1 MDDDSPKARRESMIN
16 ILGSWDLE
24 GARPDEAAMR
34 VVREYAAGGITIE
47 QAIEKMDQVPL
58 PSGRDAR

>member
-1 MDDDSPKARRESMIN
+1 VDDDSPKARRESMIN

-24 GARPDEAAMR
+24 
-34 VVREYAAGGITIE
+34 EYAAGGITIE

-58 PSGRDAR
+58 PSGRDAG